1 MPTAQP
7 TVKDAVL
14 MANVSRRYFVH
25 DQSKSEIADVLG
37 ISRFRVARLIA
48 RARDTG
54 IVRIEIGL
62 PGLRDNELAAELGAR
77 FGLDHVVILDVPEDQ
92 GRELLR
98 KLGVAA
104 IELLGEILTADD
116 VLGLASARPLLGIGD
131 QVGAFPAC
139 PVVQLTGAISRP
151 DALDIIQCVRD
162 ITRAGGGEAYV
173 FYAPILGAATV
184 EAVRQNPDVARA
196 VAMIPK
202 LTAIVLGVGAWAPGL
217 STLYD
222 VLPEA
227 DRQEAA
233 RQGVAAEIAGIYL
246 DADGNPLRPDVADRT
261 LAPSFEELAGVGV
274 RIGIAFGRGK
284 AVATRAGLAS
294 GLLNGLITHRAAAEE
309 LLSLP

>member
-1 MPTAQP
+1 MATQP

-37 ISRFRVARLIA
+37 ISRFRVARLLT
-48 RARDTG
+48 RARETG
-54 IVRIEIGL
+54 IVRIEVGL
-62 PGLRDNELAAELGAR
+62 PGLRDNELGQELGRR
-77 FGLDHVVILDVPEDQ
+77 FGLRHVVILDVPDDR
-92 GRELLR
+92 GRDLLR

-131 QVGAFPAC
+131 EVGAFPSC

-151 DALDIIQCVRD
+151 DALDIIQCIRD

-173 FYAPILGAATV
+173 YYAPILGATAADV
-184 EAVRQNPDVARA
+184 VRQNPDVERA
-196 VAMIPK
+196 VAMFPR
-202 LTAIVLGVGAWAPGL
+202 LTAVVLGVGAWAPGL

-227 DRQEAA
+227 DRREAT
-233 RQGVAAEIAGIYL
+233 RQGVAAEIAGVYL
-246 DADGNPLRPDVADRT
+246 DGDGKPLRPDVADRT
-261 LAPSFEELAGVGV
+261 LAAGFDELTRVGV

-284 AVATRAGLAS
+284 AVATRAGLTS

>member
-1 MPTAQP
+1 MP
-7 TVKDAVL
+7 DD
-14 MANVSRRYFVH
+14 R
-25 DQSKSEIADVLG
+25 G
-37 ISRFRVARLIA
+37 
-48 RARDTG
+48 RD
-54 IVRIEIGL
+54 
-62 PGLRDNELAAELGAR
+62 
-77 FGLDHVVILDVPEDQ
+77 
-92 GRELLR
+92 LLR

-131 QVGAFPAC
+131 EVGAFPSC

-151 DALDIIQCVRD
+151 DALDIIQCIRD

-173 FYAPILGAATV
+173 YYAPILGATAADV
-184 EAVRQNPDVARA
+184 VRQNPDVERA
-196 VAMIPK
+196 VAMFPK
-202 LTAIVLGVGAWAPGL
+202 LTAVVLGVGAWAPGL

-227 DRQEAA
+227 DRLEAT
-233 RQGVAAEIAGIYL
+233 RQGVAAEIAGVYL
-246 DADGNPLRPDVADRT
+246 DADGKPLRPDVADRT
-261 LAPSFEELAGVGV
+261 LAAGFDELTRVGV

-284 AVATRAGLAS
+284 AAATRAGLTS